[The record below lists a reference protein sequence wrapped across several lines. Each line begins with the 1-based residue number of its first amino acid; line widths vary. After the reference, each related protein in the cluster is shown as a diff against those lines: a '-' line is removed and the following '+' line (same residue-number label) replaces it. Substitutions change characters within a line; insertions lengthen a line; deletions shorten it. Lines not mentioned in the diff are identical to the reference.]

1 MNPSSNK
8 PSLVATV
15 WPWAWLVVALA
26 VYAAQFSS
34 LIGPIL
40 QTLGLGSVL
49 RMDALRPILQL
60 LGVNP

>member
-1 MNPSSNK
+1 MKSSSNK

-15 WPWAWLVVALA
+15 WPWAWLAVALTA
-26 VYAAQFSS
+26 YVAQFSP
-34 LIGPIL
+34 LFAPIL